1 MTNLPENYFEKT
13 KQILIQKLNNCT
25 QETITKEIQNL
36 KLLLTTLEGIAFVE
50 QQTLNEK
57 EVVIT
62 KEAVITQEQNTP
74 IVQVPKEL
82 PKQTHTNRLNRDL
95 RNGML
100 EPSKI
105 FVPEKFI
112 RENGWENGDYIEA
125 KMIPNSKFYEYTLI
139 EKAPKP
145 NNRIEKTMLIVYK
158 SNLTDSPF
166 EIRIR
171 DENLDIDLPIP
182 LSKNDIERFDIQE
195 GDVINFAYWPNHMSK
210 GLVVWKHSIPAQSL
224 SEQLAEKNEKSKIT
238 NKIIEKTPKVQ
249 KYYKQSFI
257 GKTIVMVGGRDNVA
271 QANKEAIENRGGTF
285 LHIQG
290 KTENKEKIDNII
302 KKADLVIVYT
312 NFIGHFPMWHTKE
325 AAKAYQ
331 KPISFTKANG
341 VNSFLKRC
349 KNDLGI
355 YN

>member
-1 MTNLPENYFEKT
+1 MSENYFEKT
-13 KQILIQKLNNCT
+13 KQILIEKLKQCNKENVK
-25 QETITKEIQNL
+25 QEIQTL

-50 QQTLNEK
+50 QQTNKSEALIEPII
-57 EVVIT
+57 ET
-62 KEAVITQEQNTP
+62 KEISKP
-74 IVQVPKEL
+74 
-82 PKQTHTNRLNRDL
+82 TNQSNIQRLHRDL
-95 RNGML
+95 RNGQL

-105 FVPEKFI
+105 FVPEKII
-112 RENGWENGDYIEA
+112 RENNWENGDYIEA
-125 KMIPNSKFYEYTLI
+125 KAIPDSKFYEYTLI
-139 EKAPKP
+139 KKDPQK
-145 NNRIEKTMLIVYK
+145 NDRIEKTMLVVHK
-158 SNLTDSPF
+158 SNLTDSPL
-166 EIRIR
+166 EIHIR

-182 LSKNDIERFDIQE
+182 LSKGDIERFDIQE

-210 GLVVWKHSIPAQSL
+210 GLVVWKHSIPKQSL
-224 SEQLAEKNEKSKIT
+224 SEQLAEKDEKSKIT

-290 KTENKEKIDNII
+290 KLENKEKIDNII

-312 NFIGHFPMWHTKE
+312 NFIGHFPMWHAKE